1 MFAELYS
8 MRDRRKA
15 ETLARFFKCGK
26 GEYGEGDLFLGITVP
41 QQRKLAKKY
50 QSLPLSEMTALIG
63 NKYHEAR
70 LTGLL
75 ILVYAFEK
83 ADAKKQ
89 KEIYRFYLAHS
100 DRINNWD
107 LIDVTAPNI
116 VGMYLWENPKERK
129 ILYRLVRSKN
139 MWERRMVILAT
150 FAFLRRGDFRD
161 TLKISEGLLSDKED
175 LIHKSVGWMLR
186 EVGKRDKNALKFFL
200 AKHLSRMPRTT
211 LRYAIEHF
219 PETQRKRYLKK

>member
-1 MFAELYS
+1 
-8 MRDRRKA
+8 
-15 ETLARFFKCGK
+15 
-26 GEYGEGDLFLGITVP
+26 
-41 QQRKLAKKY
+41 
-50 QSLPLSEMTALIG
+50 
-63 NKYHEAR
+63 
-70 LTGLL
+70 
-75 ILVYAFEK
+75 
-83 ADAKKQ
+83 
-89 KEIYRFYLAHS
+89 
-100 DRINNWD
+100 
-107 LIDVTAPNI
+107 
-116 VGMYLWENPKERK
+116 
-129 ILYRLVRSKN
+129 